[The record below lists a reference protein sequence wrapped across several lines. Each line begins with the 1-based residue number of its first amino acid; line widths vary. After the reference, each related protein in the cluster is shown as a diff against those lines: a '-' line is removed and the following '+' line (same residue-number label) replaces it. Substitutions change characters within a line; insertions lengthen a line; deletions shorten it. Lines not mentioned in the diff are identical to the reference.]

1 MRKAHILK
9 RYVNCLARNSIGD
22 DMGNILSI
30 LDLQGITWLAGV
42 CAVIVTTLIQNL
54 SSKYKPWTWLAEQ
67 FGKAVNKEMLDRLD
81 NVEKKINNI
90 EERDLEQDKKS
101 EEERAKAAR
110 RRILR
115 CADEIRSKVKH
126 SKEYFDDVLSDIS
139 FYKNYCKDNPK
150 FENEKAVMAIELI
163 EETYKKCCRE
173 NDFL

>member
-1 MRKAHILK
+1 VKDL
-9 RYVNCLARNSIGD
+9 
-22 DMGNILSI
+22 
-30 LDLQGITWLAGV
+30 LDFQTVTWLAGV
-42 CAVIVTTLIQNL
+42 VCVIFTSLIQAL
-54 SSKYKPWTWLAEQ
+54 SNKYKPWTWLAQQ
-67 FGKAVNKEMLDRLD
+67 FGKAANKEMLDRLD
-81 NVEKKINNI
+81 SVEKKINNI
-90 EERDLEQDKKS
+90 EERDKQQDDKS
-101 EEERAKAAR
+101 EEDRAKAAR

-139 FYKNYCKDNPK
+139 FYKNYCKETPK